1 MSEQFLQSNGLKLAF
16 DEFGNK
22 TDPAIVLVMG
32 LGSQMVQWP
41 IDFCEALA
49 SSGYRV
55 IRFDNRD
62 IGLSEKV
69 KVDKEVSILKVM
81 AMKAVGLPV
90 SVPYDLYDM
99 AQDAVG
105 VLDALEID
113 RAHWVGVSMGG
124 MIAQVVAAKYPNR
137 CSTLTSIMSTTGN
150 PKLPQAS
157 LKIRAQL
164 LKRPPIDDEAAYVEH
179 MLVTRKMISSPGF
192 PITDEDMRART
203 LLSYRRNIYPAGY
216 RNQVVAIMATG
227 DRRKLL
233 KQIITP
239 TLVIH
244 GHDDPLVPV
253 EGGIDTARYISLSN
267 LHLIEGMDHDL
278 PPGLSPIMSNL
289 IVEHIERQNASE
301 KAA

>member
-137 CSTLTSIMSTTGN
+137 CSTLT
-150 PKLPQAS
+150 
-157 LKIRAQL
+157 
-164 LKRPPIDDEAAYVEH
+164 
-179 MLVTRKMISSPGF
+179 
-192 PITDEDMRART
+192 
-203 LLSYRRNIYPAGY
+203 
-216 RNQVVAIMATG
+216 
-227 DRRKLL
+227 
-233 KQIITP
+233 
-239 TLVIH
+239 
-244 GHDDPLVPV
+244 
-253 EGGIDTARYISLSN
+253 
-267 LHLIEGMDHDL
+267 
-278 PPGLSPIMSNL
+278 
-289 IVEHIERQNASE
+289 
-301 KAA
+301 